1 MAENLE
7 NKEQENGAAVESI
20 ETVNQN
26 VSTEEL
32 KKAEDDYSG
41 SNITVLEGLEAVR
54 VRPAM
59 YIGSTDIRGLH
70 HLVWEVVDN
79 SVDESLA
86 GFCNHIEISI
96 LPGNGIRVTDNG
108 RGIPTDIHPKE
119 KVGTLEVVMT
129 KLHAGGKFDSNSYKV
144 SAGLHGVGVSCV
156 NALSNKLVVTVRRKG
171 KVVTQTFSKGIPCG
185 PQQEIGTCAENDT
198 GTSVEFYP
206 DDTIFSETVYVY
218 DTLATRFRELAF
230 LMSGLRLTLT
240 DERTEEKVSETFC
253 YPGGVSEFVRYVD
266 EHRTPLFNAPIHLVL
281 PDGQYPLEVAMWYN
295 DGYQENFFS
304 FVNNVNTYDGGTHV
318 TGFKTALTRVI
329 NKFAADMP
337 KGKKDIQITS
347 DDIREGLTAVIA
359 IKVSQP
365 QFEGQTKRKLGNSE
379 ITSYVAS
386 AFGAKLEEYFQ
397 ENPNAVRV
405 ILDKVYNA
413 AQAREAAHKAR
424 NLARRKNVLESGGL
438 PGKLA
443 DCSSR
448 DPKECEMFIVEGDSA
463 GGSAKQGRKR
473 EFQAILPLRGKILNV
488 EKASLHRVLDTEEI
502 QNLVNAIGCGLGS
515 ECKLD
520 KLRYHKIVIM
530 TDADVDGSHI
540 QTLLLTFFFRY
551 MRPLIDNG
559 HVFLAMP
566 PLYKLKVGLKEQY
579 LFDENAKEEAMAK
592 LEDKKNVTITRFKGL
607 GEMSAEQ
614 LFETTM
620 DPERRLL
627 KQCYVEDA
635 VLADQIFSMLM
646 GEDVE
651 PRRKFIENNAYKVLD
666 DLDV

>member
-1 MAENLE
+1 MAEN
-7 NKEQENGAAVESI
+7 VE
-20 ETVNQN
+20 
-26 VSTEEL
+26 EE
-32 KKAEDDYSG
+32 KKNEDYSG
-41 SNITVLEGLEAVR
+41 SSITVLEGLEAVR

-79 SVDESLA
+79 SVDEALA

-156 NALSNKLVVTVRRKG
+156 NALSTKLIATVRRNG
-171 KVVTQTFSKGIPCG
+171 KVVTQTFSKGVPCG
-185 PQQEIGTCAENDT
+185 PQQEIGTCAADDH
-198 GTSVEFYP
+198 GTTIEFYP

-240 DERTEEKVSETFC
+240 DEREETGEEKPSETFC
-253 YPGGVSEFVRYVD
+253 FPGGVSEFVRYVD
-266 EHRTPLFNAPIHLVL
+266 EHRTPLFNEPIHLVL

-329 NKFAADMP
+329 SKFAQDMP
-337 KGKKDIQITS
+337 KGKKDISITA

-379 ITSYVAS
+379 IASYVAS
-386 AFGAKLEEYFQ
+386 AFGAKLDEYFQ
-397 ENPNAVRV
+397 ENPAAVKV
-405 ILDKVYNA
+405 ILDKVYFA

-424 NLARRKNVLESGGL
+424 TLARRKNVLESGGL

-502 QNLVNAIGCGLGS
+502 QNLVNAIGCGLGT
-515 ECKLD
+515 ECKLE
-520 KLRYHKIVIM
+520 KLRYNKIVIM

-551 MRPLIDNG
+551 MRPLIDEG
-559 HVFLAMP
+559 HVYLAMP
-566 PLYKLKVGLKEQY
+566 PLYKLKVGLKERY
-579 LFDENAKEEAMAK
+579 LFDEKEKEIAMAE

-607 GEMSAEQ
+607 GEMSPEQ

-620 DPERRLL
+620 DPEKRFL

-635 VLADQIFSMLM
+635 VVADQIFSMLM

-651 PRRKFIENNAYKVLD
+651 PRRKFIETNAYKVLN
-666 DLDV
+666 DLDI

>member
-1 MAENLE
+1 MAEN
-7 NKEQENGAAVESI
+7 VE
-20 ETVNQN
+20 
-26 VSTEEL
+26 EE
-32 KKAEDDYSG
+32 KKNEDYSG
-41 SNITVLEGLEAVR
+41 SSITVLEGLEAVR

-79 SVDESLA
+79 SVDEALA

-156 NALSNKLVVTVRRKG
+156 NALSTKLVATVRRNG
-171 KVVTQTFSKGIPCG
+171 KIVTQTFSKGIPCG
-185 PQQEIGTCAENDT
+185 PQQEIGTCAADDH
-198 GTSVEFYP
+198 GTTIEFYP

-230 LMSGLRLTLT
+230 LMSGLRLSLT
-240 DERTEEKVSETFC
+240 DEREEAGEEKPSETFC
-253 YPGGVSEFVRYVD
+253 FPGGVSEFVRYVD
-266 EHRTPLFNAPIHLVL
+266 EHRTPLFNEPIHLVL

-329 NKFAADMP
+329 SKFAQDMP
-337 KGKKDIQITS
+337 KGKKDINITA

-379 ITSYVAS
+379 IASYVAS
-386 AFGAKLEEYFQ
+386 AFGAKLDEYFQ
-397 ENPNAVRV
+397 ENPAAVKV
-405 ILDKVYNA
+405 ILDKVYFA

-424 NLARRKNVLESGGL
+424 TLARRKNVLESGGL

-502 QNLVNAIGCGLGS
+502 QNLVNAIGCGLGT
-515 ECKLD
+515 ECKLE
-520 KLRYHKIVIM
+520 KLRYNKIVIM

-551 MRPLIDNG
+551 MRPLIDEG
-559 HVFLAMP
+559 HVYLAMP
-566 PLYKLKVGLKEQY
+566 PLYKLKVGLKERY
-579 LFDENAKEEAMAK
+579 LFDEKEKEIAMAE

-607 GEMSAEQ
+607 GEMSPEQ

-620 DPERRLL
+620 DPEKRFL

-635 VLADQIFSMLM
+635 VVADQIFSMLM
-646 GEDVE
+646 G
-651 PRRKFIENNAYKVLD
+651 
-666 DLDV
+666 

>member
-1 MAENLE
+1 MAEE
-7 NKEQENGAAVESI
+7 IEEVKKESE
-20 ETVNQN
+20 
-26 VSTEEL
+26 
-32 KKAEDDYSG
+32 DYSG
-41 SNITVLEGLEAVR
+41 SSITVLEGLEAVR

-79 SVDESLA
+79 SVDEALA
-86 GFCNHIEISI
+86 GFCTHIEIAI

-119 KVGTLEVVMT
+119 KVGTIEVVMT

-156 NALSNKLVVTVRRKG
+156 NALSKKHIVTVRRGG
-171 KVVTQTFSKGIPCG
+171 KIVTQEFSKGVPCG
-185 PQQEIGTCAENDT
+185 PQRDIGTCDINDT
-198 GTSVEFYP
+198 GTTIEFYP

-240 DERTEEKVSETFC
+240 DERTEEKPSETFC

-266 EHRTPLFNAPIHLVL
+266 EHRTPLFNDPIHLVL

-329 NKFAADMP
+329 SKFAQDMP
-337 KGKKDIQITS
+337 KGKKDIQITA

-379 ITSYVAS
+379 IASYVAS
-386 AFGAKLEEYFQ
+386 AFGAKLDEYFQ
-397 ENPNAVRV
+397 ENPSAVKV
-405 ILDKVYNA
+405 ILDKVYFA

-424 NLARRKNVLESGGL
+424 SLARRKNVLESGGL

-502 QNLVNAIGCGLGS
+502 QNLVNAIGCGLGT
-515 ECKLD
+515 ECKMD

-551 MRPLIDNG
+551 MRPLIDEG
-559 HVFLAMP
+559 HVFIAMP

-579 LFDENAKEEAMAK
+579 LFDEKEKDEAMAK

-620 DPERRLL
+620 DPEKRFL

-666 DLDV
+666 ELDV

>member
-1 MAENLE
+1 MAE
-7 NKEQENGAAVESI
+7 K
-20 ETVNQN
+20 
-26 VSTEEL
+26 TEEM
-32 KKAEDDYSG
+32 KKAEEAYSG
-41 SNITVLEGLEAVR
+41 SSITVLEGLEAVR

-79 SVDESLA
+79 SVDEALA
-86 GFCNHIEISI
+86 GFCTHIEISI

-119 KVGTLEVVMT
+119 HIGTIEVVMT

-156 NALSNKLVVTVRRKG
+156 NALSNRLIVTVRRDG
-171 KVVTQTFSKGIPCG
+171 KMVQQEFSRGIPRG
-185 PQQEIGTCAENDT
+185 PQVELGPSDGTT

-206 DDTIFSETVYVY
+206 DDSIFTETVYVY
-218 DTLATRFRELAF
+218 ETLATRFRELAF

-240 DERTEEKVSETFC
+240 DERDPENIVSDTFC
-253 YPGGVSEFVRYVD
+253 FPGGVSEFVRYVD
-266 EHRTPLFNAPIHLVL
+266 EHRTPLFNEPIHLVL
-281 PDGQYPLEVAMWYN
+281 PNGEYPLEVAMWYN

-329 NKFAADMP
+329 GKFAQDMP
-337 KGKKDIQITS
+337 KGKKEAQITA

-379 ITSYVAS
+379 IASYVNS

-397 ENPNAVRV
+397 ENPAAIKV

-413 AQAREAAHKAR
+413 AVAREAAHRAR
-424 NLARRKNVLESGGL
+424 TLARRKNILESGGL

-463 GGSAKQGRKR
+463 GGSAKMGRNR

-502 QNLVNAIGCGLGS
+502 QNLVNAIGTGIGT
-515 ECKLD
+515 EFKME
-520 KLRYHKIVIM
+520 KLRYHKIIIM

-551 MRPLIDNG
+551 MRPLIDEG
-559 HVFLAMP
+559 HIFLAMP
-566 PLYKLKVGLKEQY
+566 PLYKLKVGQKERY
-579 LFDENAKEEAMAK
+579 LFDEKDKDKAMAEI
-592 LEDKKNVTITRFKGL
+592 EDKKNVSINRFKGL
-607 GEMSAEQ
+607 GEMSPEQ
-614 LFETTM
+614 LNETTM
-620 DPERRLL
+620 DPNRRFL
-627 KQCYVEDA
+627 KQCTVEDT

-651 PRRKFIENNAYKVLD
+651 PRRKFIESNAYKVLK
-666 DLDV
+666 DLDI

>member
-1 MAENLE
+1 MAD
-7 NKEQENGAAVESI
+7 
-20 ETVNQN
+20 
-26 VSTEEL
+26 EE
-32 KKAEDDYSG
+32 AEKNYSG
-41 SNITVLEGLEAVR
+41 SSITVLEGLEAVR

-79 SVDESLA
+79 SVDEALA
-86 GFCNHIEISI
+86 GFCNHIEIEI
-96 LPGNGIRVTDNG
+96 LPENGIRVTDNG

-119 KVGTLEVVMT
+119 HIGTIEVVMT

-156 NALSNKLVVTVRRKG
+156 NALSNKLVVTVRRNG
-171 KVVTQTFSKGIPCG
+171 QVVEQEFSKGIPCG
-185 PQQEIGTCAENDT
+185 PQKNVGTCDASES
-198 GTSVEFYP
+198 GTSVAFFP
-206 DDTIFSETVYVY
+206 DDTIFTETVYNY

-230 LMSGLRLTLT
+230 LMKGLRLTLT
-240 DERTEEKVSETFC
+240 DSRDPENKATDSFC
-253 YPGGVSEFVRYVD
+253 FPGGVSEFVRYID
-266 EHRTPLFNAPIHLVL
+266 EHRTPLFQEPIHLVIEN
-281 PDGQYPLEVAMWYN
+281 GEYPLEVAMWYN

-329 NKFAADMP
+329 GKFAQDMP
-337 KGKKDIQITS
+337 KGKKDTQITA

-379 ITSYVAS
+379 IASFVNS
-386 AFGAKLEEYFQ
+386 AFGAKLEEFFQ
-397 ENPNAVRV
+397 ENPAAIKV

-413 AQAREAAHKAR
+413 AVAREAAHRAR

-448 DPKECEMFIVEGDSA
+448 DPKDCELFIVEGDSA
-463 GGSAKQGRKR
+463 GGSAKMGRNR

-502 QNLVNAIGCGLGS
+502 QNLVNAIGTGIGS
-515 ECKLD
+515 EFKIE

-551 MRPLIDNG
+551 MRPLIDEG
-559 HVFLAMP
+559 HIYLAMP
-566 PLYKLKVGLKEQY
+566 PLYKLKVGQKDTY
-579 LFDENAKEEAMAK
+579 LFDEDAKDKAMAGI
-592 LEDKKNVTITRFKGL
+592 EDKKNVTITRFKGL
-607 GEMSAEQ
+607 GEMSPEQ
-614 LFETTM
+614 LSETTM
-620 DPERRLL
+620 DPTRRFL
-627 KQCYVEDA
+627 KQCTVEDS
-635 VLADQIFSMLM
+635 LFADQIFSMLM

-651 PRRKFIENNAYKVLD
+651 PRRKFIEENAYKVLGE
-666 DLDV
+666 LDI

>member
-1 MAENLE
+1 MAE
-7 NKEQENGAAVESI
+7 ES
-20 ETVNQN
+20 
-26 VSTEEL
+26 EEL
-32 KKAEDDYSG
+32 KKAEEAYSG
-41 SNITVLEGLEAVR
+41 SSITVLEGLEAVR

-79 SVDESLA
+79 SVDEALA

-119 KVGTLEVVMT
+119 KIGTIEVVMT

-156 NALSNKLVVTVRRKG
+156 NALSNKLIVTVRRNG
-171 KVVTQTFSKGIPCG
+171 RVVRQEFSKGIPCG
-185 PQQEIGTCAENDT
+185 PQVDIGESDGTT

-206 DDTIFSETVYVY
+206 DDTIFTETVYVY

-240 DERTEEKVSETFC
+240 DERDSENQRSETFC

-266 EHRTPLFNAPIHLVL
+266 EHRTPLFSEPIHLVL

-337 KGKKDIQITS
+337 KGKKEAQITA

-379 ITSYVAS
+379 IASYVNS

-397 ENPNAVRV
+397 ENPAAIKV

-413 AQAREAAHKAR
+413 ALAREAAHRAR

-448 DPKECEMFIVEGDSA
+448 DPKECELFIVEGDSA
-463 GGSAKQGRKR
+463 GGSAKSGRNR

-502 QNLVNAIGCGLGS
+502 QNLVNAIGTGIGT
-515 ECKLD
+515 EFKIE
-520 KLRYHKIVIM
+520 KLRYDKIIIM

-551 MRPLIDNG
+551 MRPLIDAG
-559 HVFLAMP
+559 HIFLAMP
-566 PLYKLKVGLKEQY
+566 PLFKLKVGTKDRY
-579 LFDENAKEEAMAK
+579 LFDENEKDKAMAE

-614 LFETTM
+614 LNDTTM
-620 DPERRLL
+620 DPKSRFL

-651 PRRKFIENNAYKVLD
+651 PRRKFIESNAYKVLN

>member
-1 MAENLE
+1 MAE
-7 NKEQENGAAVESI
+7 ES
-20 ETVNQN
+20 
-26 VSTEEL
+26 EEM
-32 KKAEDDYSG
+32 KKAEEAYSG
-41 SNITVLEGLEAVR
+41 SSITVLEGLEAVR

-79 SVDESLA
+79 SVDEALA
-86 GFCNHIEISI
+86 GFCSHIEISI

-119 KVGTLEVVMT
+119 HIGTIEVVMT

-156 NALSNKLVVTVRRKG
+156 NALSNKLIVTVRRDG
-171 KVVTQTFSKGIPCG
+171 KVVKQEFSRGIPCG
-185 PQQEIGTCAENDT
+185 PQVEVGPSDGTT

-206 DDTIFSETVYVY
+206 DDSIFTETVYVY

-240 DERTEEKVSETFC
+240 DERDPENIQSDTFC
-253 YPGGVSEFVRYVD
+253 FPGGVSEFVRYVD
-266 EHRTPLFNAPIHLVL
+266 EHRTPLFQEPIHLVL
-281 PDGQYPLEVAMWYN
+281 PDGQFPLEVAMWYN

-329 NKFAADMP
+329 NKFAAEMP
-337 KGKKDIQITS
+337 KGKKDIQIAA

-379 ITSYVAS
+379 IASYVNS

-397 ENPNAVRV
+397 ENPAAIKV

-413 AQAREAAHKAR
+413 AVAREAAHRAR
-424 NLARRKNVLESGGL
+424 TLARRKNILESGGL

-463 GGSAKQGRKR
+463 GGSAKMGRNR

-502 QNLVNAIGCGLGS
+502 QNLVNAIGTGIGT
-515 ECKLD
+515 EFKIE
-520 KLRYHKIVIM
+520 KLRYHKIIIM

-551 MRPLIDNG
+551 MRPLIDEG
-559 HVFLAMP
+559 HIFLAMP
-566 PLYKLKVGLKEQY
+566 PLYKLKVGQKERY
-579 LFDENAKEEAMAK
+579 LFDETDKDKAMAEI
-592 LEDKKNVTITRFKGL
+592 EDKKNVSINRFKGL
-607 GEMSAEQ
+607 GEMSPEQ
-614 LFETTM
+614 LNETTM
-620 DPERRLL
+620 DPSRRFL
-627 KQCYVEDA
+627 KQCYVEDG

-651 PRRKFIENNAYKVLD
+651 PRRKFIENNAYKVLK
-666 DLDV
+666 DLDI

>member
-1 MAENLE
+1 MAE
-7 NKEQENGAAVESI
+7 ES
-20 ETVNQN
+20 
-26 VSTEEL
+26 EEL
-32 KKAEDDYSG
+32 KKAEADYSG
-41 SNITVLEGLEAVR
+41 SSITVLEGLEAVR

-79 SVDESLA
+79 SVDEALA

-119 KVGTLEVVMT
+119 HIGTIEVVMT

-156 NALSNKLVVTVRRKG
+156 NALSNKLVVTVRRNG
-171 KVVTQTFSKGIPCG
+171 RVVKQEFSKGVPCG
-185 PQQEIGTCAENDT
+185 PQVDVGESDGTT

-240 DERTEEKVSETFC
+240 DERDEEKRSETFC

-266 EHRTPLFNAPIHLVL
+266 EHRTPLFNEPIHLVL

-329 NKFAADMP
+329 GKFAQDMP
-337 KGKKDIQITS
+337 KGKKEAQITS

-379 ITSYVAS
+379 IASYVNS
-386 AFGAKLEEYFQ
+386 AFGAKLEEFFQ
-397 ENPNAVRV
+397 ENPAAIKV

-413 AQAREAAHKAR
+413 ALAREAAHRAR

-448 DPKECEMFIVEGDSA
+448 DPKECELFIVEGDSA
-463 GGSAKQGRKR
+463 GGSAKSGRNR

-502 QNLVNAIGCGLGS
+502 QNLVNAIGTGIGT
-515 ECKLD
+515 EFKME
-520 KLRYHKIVIM
+520 KLRYDKIIIM

-551 MRPLIDNG
+551 MRPLIDAG
-559 HVFLAMP
+559 HIFLAMP
-566 PLYKLKVGLKEQY
+566 PLYKLKVGQKERY
-579 LFDENAKEEAMAK
+579 LFDEVEKDKVMAEV
-592 LEDKKNVTITRFKGL
+592 EDKKNVTINRFKGL
-607 GEMSAEQ
+607 GEMSADQ
-614 LFETTM
+614 LNETTM
-620 DPERRLL
+620 DPKRRLL

-651 PRRKFIENNAYKVLD
+651 PRRKFIETNAYKVLN
-666 DLDV
+666 DLDI

>member
-1 MAENLE
+1 MADE
-7 NKEQENGAAVESI
+7 AAEK
-20 ETVNQN
+20 N
-26 VSTEEL
+26 
-32 KKAEDDYSG
+32 YSG
-41 SNITVLEGLEAVR
+41 SSITVLEGLEAVR

-79 SVDESLA
+79 SVDEALA

-119 KVGTLEVVMT
+119 HIGTIEVVMT

-156 NALSNKLVVTVRRKG
+156 NALSNKLVVTVRRNG
-171 KVVTQTFSKGIPCG
+171 KVVQQEFSRGIPRG
-185 PQQEIGTCAENDT
+185 PQAEIGTCDIADT

-206 DDTIFSETVYVY
+206 DDSIFTETVYVY

-240 DERTEEKVSETFC
+240 DERDPENKQSDTFC
-253 YPGGVSEFVRYVD
+253 FPGGVSEFVRYVD
-266 EHRTPLFNAPIHLVL
+266 EHRTPLFNEPIHLVL

-329 NKFAADMP
+329 SKFAQDMP
-337 KGKKDIQITS
+337 KGKKEAQITS

-379 ITSYVAS
+379 IAGYVAS

-397 ENPNAVRV
+397 ENPAAVKI

-413 AQAREAAHKAR
+413 AVAREAAHRAR
-424 NLARRKNVLESGGL
+424 TLARRKNVLESGGL

-463 GGSAKQGRKR
+463 GGSAKMGRSR
-473 EFQAILPLRGKILNV
+473 EFQAILPIRGKILNV

-502 QNLVNAIGCGLGS
+502 QNLVNAIGCGLGT
-515 ECKLD
+515 ECKLE
-520 KLRYHKIVIM
+520 KLRYNKIVIM

-551 MRPLIDNG
+551 MRPLIDDG

-566 PLYKLKVGLKEQY
+566 PLFKLKVGTKETY
-579 LFDENAKEEAMAK
+579 LFDEKDKDEAMAK
-592 LEDKKNVTITRFKGL
+592 LEDKKNVTVSRFKGL
-607 GEMSAEQ
+607 GEMSPEQ
-614 LFETTM
+614 LSETTM
-620 DPERRLL
+620 DPTKRFL

-635 VLADQIFSMLM
+635 VAADQIFSMLM

-651 PRRKFIENNAYKVLD
+651 PRRKFIEENAYKVLGE
-666 DLDV
+666 LDI

>member
-1 MAENLE
+1 MAEEIEEAKKE
-7 NKEQENGAAVESI
+7 NE
-20 ETVNQN
+20 
-26 VSTEEL
+26 
-32 KKAEDDYSG
+32 DYSG
-41 SNITVLEGLEAVR
+41 SSITVLEGLEAVR

-79 SVDESLA
+79 SVDEALA

-119 KVGTLEVVMT
+119 HVGTIEVVMT

-156 NALSNKLVVTVRRKG
+156 NALSNKLVVSVRRNG
-171 KVVTQTFSKGIPCG
+171 RVVEQEFSKGIPCG
-185 PQQEIGTCAENDT
+185 PQKDIGPSDGTT
-198 GTSVEFYP
+198 GTSVTFYP
-206 DDTIFSETVYVY
+206 DDTIFTETVYVY
-218 DTLATRFRELAF
+218 ETLATRFRELAF

-240 DERTEEKVSETFC
+240 DERDPEKIQTDTFC
-253 YPGGVSEFVRYVD
+253 FPGGVSEFVRYVD
-266 EHRTPLFNAPIHLVL
+266 EHRTPLFQEPIHLVL
-281 PDGQYPLEVAMWYN
+281 PDGQFPLEVAMWYN

-318 TGFKTALTRVI
+318 TGFKTALTRI
-329 NKFAADMP
+329 IGKFAQDMP
-337 KGKKDIQITS
+337 KGKKEAQITS

-379 ITSYVAS
+379 IASYVNS

-397 ENPNAVRV
+397 ENPSAIKV

-413 AQAREAAHKAR
+413 AVAREAAHRAR
-424 NLARRKNVLESGGL
+424 TLARRKNVLESGGL

-448 DPKECEMFIVEGDSA
+448 DPKLCEVFIVEGDSA
-463 GGSAKQGRKR
+463 GGSAKMGRNR

-488 EKASLHRVLDTEEI
+488 EKASLHRVLETEEI
-502 QNLVNAIGCGLGS
+502 QNLVNAIGTGIGT
-515 ECKLD
+515 EFKME
-520 KLRYHKIVIM
+520 KLRYDKIVIM

-551 MRPLIDNG
+551 MRPLIDEG
-559 HVFLAMP
+559 HIYLAMP
-566 PLYKLKVGLKEQY
+566 PLYKLKVGQKDTY
-579 LFDENAKEEAMAK
+579 LFDEDAKDKAMA
-592 LEDKKNVTITRFKGL
+592 EIADKKNVTITRFKGL
-607 GEMSAEQ
+607 GEMSPEQ
-614 LFETTM
+614 LNETTM
-620 DPERRLL
+620 DPKRRFL
-627 KQCYVEDA
+627 KQCHVEDSI
-635 VLADQIFSMLM
+635 LADQIFSMLM

-651 PRRKFIENNAYKVLD
+651 PRRKFIESNAYRVLN
-666 DLDV
+666 DLDI

>member
-1 MAENLE
+1 MSEEN
-7 NKEQENGAAVESI
+7 VESI
-20 ETVNQN
+20 EHVNAN

-32 KKAEDDYSG
+32 KKAEEDYSG

-156 NALSNKLVVTVRRKG
+156 NALSNKLVATVRRKG

-185 PQQEIGTCAENDT
+185 PQQEIGACEENDT
-198 GTSVEFYP
+198 GTSIEFYP

-240 DERTEEKVSETFC
+240 DERDEEKKSETFC

-329 NKFAADMP
+329 NKFAAEMP

-379 ITSYVAS
+379 ISSYVAS

-397 ENPNAVRV
+397 ENPAAIRV

-424 NLARRKNVLESGGL
+424 SLVRRRNVLESGGL

-502 QNLVNAIGCGLGS
+502 QNLVNAIGCGLGT
-515 ECKLD
+515 ECKME

-551 MRPLIDNG
+551 MRPLIDEG

-566 PLYKLKVGLKEQY
+566 PLYKLKVGLKERY
-579 LFDENAKEEAMAK
+579 LFDEKEKERAMAE

-620 DPERRLL
+620 DPEKRLL

-651 PRRKFIENNAYKVLD
+651 PRRKFIETNAYKVLN

>member
-7 NKEQENGAAVESI
+7 N
-20 ETVNQN
+20 N

-32 KKAEDDYSG
+32 KKAEEDYSG

-156 NALSNKLVVTVRRKG
+156 NALSNKLVATVRRKG
-171 KVVTQTFSKGIPCG
+171 KVVTQTFCKGIPCG
-185 PQQEIGTCAENDT
+185 PQQEIGTCDESDT
-198 GTSVEFYP
+198 GTTIEFYP
-206 DDTIFSETVYVY
+206 DETIFTETVYVY

-240 DERTEEKVSETFC
+240 DERDEEKRSETFC
-253 YPGGVSEFVRYVD
+253 FPGGVSEFVRYVD
-266 EHRTPLFNAPIHLVL
+266 EHRTPLFNAPIHLVM

-329 NKFAADMP
+329 SKFAADMP

-397 ENPNAVRV
+397 ENPAAVKV
-405 ILDKVYNA
+405 ILDKVYFA

-424 NLARRKNVLESGGL
+424 TLARRKNVLESGGL

-515 ECKLD
+515 ECKLE

-559 HVFLAMP
+559 HVYLAMP

-579 LFDENAKEEAMAK
+579 LFDENEKAEAMSK

-607 GEMSAEQ
+607 GEMSPEQ

-620 DPERRLL
+620 DPENRFL

-635 VLADQIFSMLM
+635 VIADQVFSMLM

-666 DLDV
+666 DLDI

>member
-1 MAENLE
+1 MAE
-7 NKEQENGAAVESI
+7 ES
-20 ETVNQN
+20 
-26 VSTEEL
+26 EEL
-32 KKAEDDYSG
+32 KKAEESYSG
-41 SNITVLEGLEAVR
+41 SSITVLEGLEAVR

-79 SVDESLA
+79 SVDEALA

-119 KVGTLEVVMT
+119 HIGTIEVVMT

-156 NALSNKLVVTVRRKG
+156 NALSNKLVVTVRRNG
-171 KVVTQTFSKGIPCG
+171 RVVKQEFSKGVPCG
-185 PQQEIGTCAENDT
+185 PQVDVGESDGTT

-240 DERTEEKVSETFC
+240 DERDEERRTETFC

-266 EHRTPLFNAPIHLVL
+266 EHRTPLFNEPIHLVL

-329 NKFAADMP
+329 GKFAQDMP
-337 KGKKDIQITS
+337 KGKKEAQITS

-379 ITSYVAS
+379 IASYVNS
-386 AFGAKLEEYFQ
+386 AFGAKLEEFFQ
-397 ENPNAVRV
+397 ENPAAIKV

-413 AQAREAAHKAR
+413 ALAREAAHRAR

-448 DPKECEMFIVEGDSA
+448 DPKECELFIVEGDSA
-463 GGSAKQGRKR
+463 GGSAKSGRNR

-502 QNLVNAIGCGLGS
+502 QNLVNAIGTGIGT
-515 ECKLD
+515 EFKME
-520 KLRYHKIVIM
+520 KLRYDKIIIM

-551 MRPLIDNG
+551 MRPLIDAG
-559 HVFLAMP
+559 HIFLAMP
-566 PLYKLKVGLKEQY
+566 PLYKLKVGQKERY
-579 LFDENAKEEAMAK
+579 LFDEVEKDKVMAEV
-592 LEDKKNVTITRFKGL
+592 EDKKNVTINRFKGL
-607 GEMSAEQ
+607 GEMSADQ
-614 LFETTM
+614 LNETTM
-620 DPERRLL
+620 DPKLRLL
-627 KQCYVEDA
+627 KQCYVEDG

-651 PRRKFIENNAYKVLD
+651 PRRKFIENNAYKVLN

>member
-1 MAENLE
+1 MAEE
-7 NKEQENGAAVESI
+7 NVA
-20 ETVNQN
+20 
-26 VSTEEL
+26 EE
-32 KKAEDDYSG
+32 KKNEDYSG
-41 SNITVLEGLEAVR
+41 SSITVLEGLEAVR

-79 SVDESLA
+79 SVDEALA
-86 GFCNHIEISI
+86 SFCTHIEIAI

-156 NALSNKLVVTVRRKG
+156 NALSTKLIATVRRNG
-171 KVVTQTFSKGIPCG
+171 KIVTQTFSKGIPCG
-185 PQQEIGTCAENDT
+185 PQQEIGTCAADDH
-198 GTSVEFYP
+198 GTTIEFYP

-240 DERTEEKVSETFC
+240 DERDEEKKTETFC
-253 YPGGVSEFVRYVD
+253 FPGGVSEFVRYVD
-266 EHRTPLFNAPIHLVL
+266 EHRTPLFNEPIHLVM

-329 NKFAADMP
+329 GKFAQDMP
-337 KGKKDIQITS
+337 KGKKDITITA

-397 ENPNAVRV
+397 ENPAAVKV
-405 ILDKVYNA
+405 ILDKVYFA

-424 NLARRKNVLESGGL
+424 TLARRKNVLESGGL

-502 QNLVNAIGCGLGS
+502 QNLVNAIGCGLGT
-515 ECKLD
+515 ECKLE
-520 KLRYHKIVIM
+520 KLRYNKIVIM

-551 MRPLIDNG
+551 MRPLIDEG
-559 HVFLAMP
+559 HVYLAMP
-566 PLYKLKVGLKEQY
+566 PLYKLKVGLKERY
-579 LFDENAKEEAMAK
+579 LFDEKEKEAAMAE

-607 GEMSAEQ
+607 GEMSPEQ

-620 DPERRLL
+620 DPEKRFL

-635 VLADQIFSMLM
+635 VVADQIFSMLM

-651 PRRKFIENNAYKVLD
+651 PRRKFIETNAYKVLN
-666 DLDV
+666 DLDI